1 MRETKRLH
9 TALSLVAS
17 GRGVS
22 LMPKCVGRLRRPGV
36 VCRALHPPVP
46 DTEMG
51 IAYDAANPSRLLRS
65 FVTVVDEVFAT
76 GH

>member
-1 MRETKRLH
+1 
-9 TALSLVAS
+9 
-17 GRGVS
+17 
-22 LMPKCVGRLRRPGV
+22 MPKCVGRLRRAGV

-46 DTEMG
+46 DTEIG
-51 IAYDAANPSRLLRS
+51 IAYNAVNPSGLLRG

>member
-1 MRETKRLH
+1 
-9 TALSLVAS
+9 
-17 GRGVS
+17 
-22 LMPKCVGRLRRPGV
+22 
-36 VCRALHPPVP
+36 
-46 DTEMG
+46 MG